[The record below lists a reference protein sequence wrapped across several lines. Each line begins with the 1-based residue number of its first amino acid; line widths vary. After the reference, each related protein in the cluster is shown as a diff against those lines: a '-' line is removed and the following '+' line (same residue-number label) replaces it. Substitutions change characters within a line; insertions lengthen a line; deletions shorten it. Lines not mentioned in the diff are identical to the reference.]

1 MLECLLLS
9 GDLDRD
15 WVLHIGSDLLD
26 VHLHGGVSVES
37 NTMIANDI
45 FNIFI
50 NVHPHKG
57 IYGIRRN
64 KNTSSVLGIL
74 DGQCFWFKKKI
85 VKLDLNRFSHIS
97 GTSV

>member
-26 VHLHGGVSVES
+26 VHLHAGVSLES
-37 NTMIANDI
+37 NSMIANDI

-50 NVHPHKG
+50 NFHQHKG
-57 IYGIRRN
+57 IYGKGEK
-64 KNTSSVLGIL
+64 KNTSSVLAMFL
-74 DGQCFWFKKKI
+74 CKKK
-85 VKLDLNRFSHIS
+85 S
-97 GTSV
+97 

>member
-26 VHLHGGVSVES
+26 VHLHAGVSLES
-37 NTMIANDI
+37 NSMIANDI

-50 NVHPHKG
+50 NFHQHKG
-57 IYGIRRN
+57 IYGKGEKKTRRQFW
-64 KNTSSVLGIL
+64 
-74 DGQCFWFKKKI
+74 QCFFVKKNLKAGPKQI
-85 VKLDLNRFSHIS
+85 FS
-97 GTSV
+97 